1 MSVKNEFYIYL
12 KNKPK
17 WVKGLSFDKQ
27 TRDVQQFYLW
37 ELKKIREGITVGGIK
52 FHPWSYWHI
61 NHWHI
66 FQDIEHEDGS
76 TERVNSRPLLRDNEY
91 FINENVLRADTKP
104 KKGLLLF
111 GTRRFSKSATIASW
125 SAWNSQVKYGGEASI
140 NAIIGGNQEDLDS
153 ITSYID
159 HGLEYL
165 HPMFKLNRISRDW
178 GKGAVFGKKLKNNET
193 EIFSKISVT
202 NLNMGGKK
210 SNQKTAGPTPVSWVC
225 DEIGKFD
232 FKKSWEAAKPSF
244 DTGKGS
250 WRISPWLLGCLTAGN
265 KVWTKDGDLVNI
277 EELKTSQGIIGFNED
292 TQSYSKENISHWQ
305 QGYEKDCLRITTN
318 KGKVVECSDDH
329 PILKRFRDKY
339 KYVNKVKERVVK
351 FVEAKDLSV
360 GDQVCVIDEVPL
372 FGKETI
378 EDSRLIGQLIGD
390 GCYTFNNTPVLSTCD
405 EEVYNNI
412 FENYNYSISKERFT
426 KNHKKYYE
434 IRIKDL
440 TTKLR
445 NLGIYGQSKN
455 KKTLP
460 NNTFRLDKKNLSE
473 LIGGFFDANG
483 HVTIQDRSRGTIALS
498 SAYKNLLDEVVL
510 ALLKF
515 GIHGTI
521 NYNKGSDSGFGKREG
536 FYVLTISDRNSV
548 FKFYESISFSI
559 KYKQEKLEKV
569 YNTLKEYEK
578 TGVRSSKPK
587 CSNMQG
593 LRTERIVSIEYV
605 GSKEVYNLT
614 ANTTNTY
621 LAGAIVTHNTS
632 GNIETV
638 ADAMSI
644 VNNPEIHNLL
654 VMDWSLIERKNPN
667 PTWTRKNWG
676 IFVPGQMSLAVQKVK
691 SNLSEYLEI
700 DNEELKNISIEVTPW
715 EEANK
720 KLLTELE
727 ELRKKDITSYYNRR
741 MFYPLDTDDCFLQDS
756 YNPFPSSEA
765 LIHKSHLLETG
776 DYGKNVELYR
786 NSVSNII
793 EYNLSDK
800 ELPKFPHE
808 GGNIDSPFIL
818 FEEPPE
824 PEERGIC
831 QLYCGGLDHYK
842 HDTSSGD
849 SLGAFYIFKR
859 RQNIFDLFQ
868 NSIVAC
874 YVARPNTMDKFN
886 HNVELLMKL
895 YGAEVLQENADIS
908 FQQYLMRRN
917 EVDIWLMNGEKLAQ
931 KQINSR
937 AFQNNKY
944 GLTPNVKNLQYI
956 FQLVV
961 DYCWEILEE
970 GEDENGIKI
979 TRYGITRIKD
989 IMLLEEIIA
998 YKKGQNHDRI
1008 LAFGYALAWAQ
1019 YLDDINVL
1027 PKRNKSNTDDFEKER
1042 KRLLNKYKSNSF
1054 YSNRRTGFYG

>member
-125 SAWNSQVKYGGEASI
+125 SAWNSQIKYGGEASI

-250 WRISPWLLGCLTAGN
+250 WRISPWLLG
-265 KVWTKDGDLVNI
+265 
-277 EELKTSQGIIGFNED
+277 
-292 TQSYSKENISHWQ
+292 
-305 QGYEKDCLRITTN
+305 
-318 KGKVVECSDDH
+318 
-329 PILKRFRDKY
+329 
-339 KYVNKVKERVVK
+339 
-351 FVEAKDLSV
+351 
-360 GDQVCVIDEVPL
+360 
-372 FGKETI
+372 
-378 EDSRLIGQLIGD
+378 
-390 GCYTFNNTPVLSTCD
+390 
-405 EEVYNNI
+405 
-412 FENYNYSISKERFT
+412 
-426 KNHKKYYE
+426 
-434 IRIKDL
+434 
-440 TTKLR
+440 
-445 NLGIYGQSKN
+445 
-455 KKTLP
+455 
-460 NNTFRLDKKNLSE
+460 
-473 LIGGFFDANG
+473 
-483 HVTIQDRSRGTIALS
+483 
-498 SAYKNLLDEVVL
+498 
-510 ALLKF
+510 
-515 GIHGTI
+515 
-521 NYNKGSDSGFGKREG
+521 
-536 FYVLTISDRNSV
+536 
-548 FKFYESISFSI
+548 
-559 KYKQEKLEKV
+559 
-569 YNTLKEYEK
+569 
-578 TGVRSSKPK
+578 
-587 CSNMQG
+587 
-593 LRTERIVSIEYV
+593 
-605 GSKEVYNLT
+605 
-614 ANTTNTY
+614 
-621 LAGAIVTHNTS
+621 TS

-638 ADAMSI
+638 ADAMSL

-741 MFYPLDTDDCFLQDS
+741 MFYPLDTDDCFLQDG

-765 LIHKSHLLETG
+765 LVHKSHLLETG

-786 NSVSNII
+786 NPVSNII

-970 GEDENGIKI
+970 GEDENGVKI

-1027 PKRNKSNTDDFEKER
+1027 PKRNKSNTDDFERER